1 MNHQHTPE
9 EFEAKAKAQIRQWW
23 SELDMDFQV
32 KVFELTS
39 YNSQV
44 SILEGLRQAGHI
56 DRSEDILSC
65 SNQKERSALYR
76 KSLTKISL

>member
-23 SELDMDFQV
+23 RYSPTDLRVQA
-32 KVFELTS
+32 FELTS

-44 SILEGLRQAGHI
+44 SILEGLRQAGYI

-65 SNQKERSALYR
+65 GNQKERSALYR